1 MTSYCAR
8 FLGFGAFHHLWL
20 VRQLVT
26 GNDLL
31 IMIYGA
37 SSGSFLL
44 PLPPRPLLPEGDG
57 GAHLDV
63 LGGGATTAA
72 ILEDDL
78 ATHWGLFLFIVIGGI

>member
-1 MTSYCAR
+1 MSTYCAR

-31 IMIYGA
+31 IMIYGI
-37 SSGSFLL
+37 SSGNFLP
-44 PLPPRPLLPEGDG
+44 PLPHRPLLPECDG
-57 GAHLDV
+57 GADLDV
-63 LGGGATTAA
+63 LRGGATAA

-78 ATHWGLFLFIVIGGI
+78 ATHGGLFLFIVIGGV